1 VFKNILVPLDGSKLS
16 EASLAPAALLAQTFK
31 SRVTLL
37 HIIEQDAPSEI
48 HKERHLTQPD
58 ESEEYLKDVASRAF
72 SPEMEVET
80 HVHTAPVT
88 NVIKSILEHVS
99 EFKPDLIITCTHGNS
114 GIRDVLI
121 GTIAQQIVAQG
132 STPLLLVKPNLPR
145 FELDRILVP
154 LDPKSHHDDS
164 LPVAKSLGAAF
175 GAKIH
180 LLSIIPTFSTLAGE
194 QAAAGNLMPAT
205 AQALLDIQEE
215 NASDELNMHADEFR
229 NDDIK
234 VFAEVAR
241 GDPARGIVK
250 IAEISGANLIIL
262 ITDRKAG
269 LGAFWAR
276 SVAPKVANKT
286 KVPLLLIPRI
296 ADKQNK

>member
-1 VFKNILVPLDGSKLS
+1 MFKNILVPLDGSKLS
-16 EASLAPAALLAQTFK
+16 EASLAPAELFAQTFQ
-31 SRVTLL
+31 SHVTLL
-37 HIIEQDAPSEI
+37 HVIEQDAPAEV
-48 HKERHLTQPD
+48 HKERHLTRPD
-58 ESEEYLKDVASRAF
+58 EAEEYLKDAASRAF
-72 SPEMEVET
+72 SSGMEVET
-80 HVHTAPVT
+80 HVHTAPVAD
-88 NVIKSILEHVS
+88 VIKSILEHVS
-99 EFKPDLIITCTHGNS
+99 EYKPDLIITCTHGNS

-121 GTIAQQIVAQG
+121 GTIAQQIVAHG
-132 STPLLLVKPNLPR
+132 STPLLLVKPDLPR
-145 FELDRILVP
+145 FQLDRILVP
-154 LDPKSHHDDS
+154 LDPKSHHDNS

-215 NASDELNMHADEFR
+215 NASEDLNQHAAEFR
-229 NDDIK
+229 TDDIK
-234 VFAEVAR
+234 VFAEVSR

-262 ITDRKAG
+262 TTHRRAG
-269 LGAFWAR
+269 MGAFWAR

-286 KVPLLLIPRI
+286 KVPLLLIPLI
-296 ADKQNK
+296 AEK

>member
-1 VFKNILVPLDGSKLS
+1 MFKNILVPLDGSKLS
-16 EASLAPAALLAQTFK
+16 EASLAPAALLAQGFK
-31 SRVTLL
+31 SHVTLL
-37 HIIEQDAPSEI
+37 HVIEQDAPAEI
-48 HKERHLTQPD
+48 HKERHLTKPD
-58 ESEEYLKDVASRAF
+58 EAEAYLLDAAKRAF
-72 SPEMEVET
+72 PSDVKVET
-80 HVHTAPVT
+80 HVHSAPVT
-88 NVIKSILEHVS
+88 DVIKSILEHVS
-99 EFKPDLIITCTHGNS
+99 EFRPDLIITCTHGNS

-121 GTIAQQIVAQG
+121 GTIAQQIVAHG
-132 STPLLLVKPNLPR
+132 STPLLLVKPDLPR
-145 FELDRILVP
+145 FQLDRILVP

-164 LPVAKSLGAAF
+164 LPVAKLLGTAF

-205 AQALLDIQEE
+205 AQVLLDIQEE
-215 NASDELNMHADEFR
+215 NASDELNMHTDEFR
-229 NDDIK
+229 KDDIK
-234 VFAEVAR
+234 VFAEVSR

-250 IAEISGANLIIL
+250 IAEISGADLIIL

-269 LGAFWAR
+269 MGAFWAR

-296 ADKQNK
+296 APK